1 MLRKKQKKEPSLY
14 SSLDDS
20 RSVAYD
26 FRLRSTVDRYE
37 SYRCMEYRLYH
48 KLEEDEMLPLL
59 DEHLEKL
66 LAGEVDAGNRDML
79 DSLIFSACREAAPD
93 LNRQRY
99 DHGDMLRRLIARRKS
114 DHEDIRR
121 LREDR
126 EKERDSLQ
134 AEYERLV
141 LMRSKL
147 EEV

>member
-1 MLRKKQKKEPSLY
+1 MFGKKQKKESSLY

-20 RSVAYD
+20 RSIAYD
-26 FRLRSTVDRYE
+26 FLLRSPYD

-66 LAGEVDAGNRDML
+66 FAGEVDAGNSDML
-79 DSLIFSACREAAPD
+79 DALIFSACREAAPD
-93 LNRQRY
+93 LMRQRY

-114 DHEDIRR
+114 DHADIRR
-121 LREDR
+121 IREDR

-134 AEYERLV
+134 AEYEKLV
-141 LMRSKL
+141 LLRSKL